1 MTYRKHRGSGCASA
15 GGSSVPDETPAAV
28 QRSQSLDQGPDVHCP
43 PSLGLIPLSQT
54 VVLDETVGY
63 YNPVL
68 FFICLTQG
76 SA

>member
-1 MTYRKHRGSGCASA
+1 MTLQVPRSGCASA
-15 GGSSVPDETPAAV
+15 GGSSVPDEGLGCG